1 VKKKIKIVEN
11 SKTRKLK
18 SLNEDKLRE
27 YRIMFKDD
35 KSDLKALRVDL
46 LKMSNN
52 IRKESIKTLTTG
64 MLDAIKDNDL
74 EDVSKFRL
82 ATPRIAK
89 ELTRLADFYII
100 DESMESEE
108 LLLKK
113 HPNFYQEM
121 IEVIYA
127 FESSL
132 NEMFDMVETML
143 NGILLEETSSVTY
156 VDTLKKCLE
165 NNLLNYHEFSVLRTF
180 GIMRNLF
187 AHNSVMNIFAH
198 ELNSDKIMLF
208 KALVLEVH
216 LLIKM
221 LMLRH
226 YERLLLYKVV
236 ILFSTGDIEKTEEK
250 LQVARDMQENIL
262 KEAERKNITYTKL
275 HF

>member
-1 VKKKIKIVEN
+1 
-11 SKTRKLK
+11 
-18 SLNEDKLRE
+18 
-27 YRIMFKDD
+27 
-35 KSDLKALRVDL
+35 
-46 LKMSNN
+46 
-52 IRKESIKTLTTG
+52 
-64 MLDAIKDNDL
+64 
-74 EDVSKFRL
+74 
-82 ATPRIAK
+82 
-89 ELTRLADFYII
+89 
-100 DESMESEE
+100 MESEE

-187 AHNSVMNIFAH
+187 AH